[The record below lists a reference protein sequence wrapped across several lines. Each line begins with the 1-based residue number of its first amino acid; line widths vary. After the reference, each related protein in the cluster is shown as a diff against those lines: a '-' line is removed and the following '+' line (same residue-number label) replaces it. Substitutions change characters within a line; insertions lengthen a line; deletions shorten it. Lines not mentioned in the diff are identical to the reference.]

1 MNKKK
6 KVVKTLKIFWIFIGI
21 ILASV
26 ILFSFVKIQIAKG
39 QSDAVKTIFF
49 AAGLYTFIIYLISTT
64 ILILLQ
70 EIIKR
75 LRGW

>member
-6 KVVKTLKIFWIFIGI
+6 KVVKTIKIFWTLLGI
-21 ILASV
+21 ILASA

-39 QSDAVKTIFF
+39 DGEAVKTLFF
-49 AAGLYTFIIYLISTT
+49 AAGLYAFIIYLISTT

-75 LRGW
+75 IRGL